1 MSDINN
7 EDITLTNDTTN
18 TPTSDIN
25 SLTSAISDIAN
36 SLIEIKS
43 GIGFTWYEDVV
54 ITSDIK
60 NNHNLIVL
68 PNNKFFTDYDSKSL
82 LVFINNTYINPN
94 RYRIIN
100 KTSFYFLYDE
110 DISVGDYIHIIHFD
124 KRTRYSNEEDNRYKA
139 IAKAWEYTYTN
150 TLNVALNTIDLSNE
164 YSFIDLDKY
173 SLLVYIDD
181 KFISPINYDIVD
193 NRTLRFNN
201 NVVLDIDK
209 TILIIQLGRVLPNNE
224 YIGYL
229 WGESIDTIEDTYEV
243 NLSSNHSFINEHDTS
258 ALVFIDDK
266 ITRDYKILNTNTIKF
281 NNLVNKN
288 SHIEILQLGY
298 TTDLEKI
305 KNTLDINT
313 IKNLLDID
321 LSNYIKEDCRDKPKG
336 FVGIN
341 NEGKIDSSL
350 LDINVVSQQV
360 KNRFVDQGWLP
371 YAGERTN
378 HIHNNWDVLWKLQ
391 LYNDKLY
398 VNGYPVGDKV
408 VEVMIN
414 ISLTQDMINNCKVQ
428 LPNDCDVKRPI
439 TVVINSIPQLHDN
452 DWIVIEKEYP
462 ELDEISWK
470 NKSLQNIL
478 EVDDRMTITYYKKT
492 KKILEPLPP
501 ADSGYGH
508 YHENMQLL
516 ESLSINELNQLCI
529 NGKPIEADYT
539 EVDQD
544 FIITQDTIN
553 NKYIELPDDCDTTRS
568 ITVTLLS
575 QVMVLGVDYI
585 IESNEEPIKDKIV
598 WDGLGLEDVLQ
609 IDDTLCVI
617 YYKKN

>member
-1 MSDINN
+1 MSDILLN
-7 EDITLTNDTTN
+7 EEINN
-18 TPTSDIN
+18 TPTSDID
-25 SLTSAISDIAN
+25 SLSAAIYELAN

-43 GIGFTWYEDVV
+43 GIGYTWYEDLK

-60 NNHNLIVL
+60 NNHNLITL
-68 PNNKFFTDYDSKSL
+68 PNNKFFTDYNSKSL
-82 LVFINNTYINPN
+82 LIFINNTYINPI
-94 RYRIIN
+94 RYRIVN

-110 DISVGDYIHIIHFD
+110 DISIGDYIHIIHFD
-124 KRTRYSNEEDNRYKA
+124 RNNRYSYDESYKA
-139 IAKAWEYTYTN
+139 IAKAWEYNYINKSDT
-150 TLNVALNTIDLSNE
+150 ALYIIDLPNE
-164 YSFIDLDKY
+164 YSFTDLDKY
-173 SLLVYIDD
+173 SLLVYIDSEYV
-181 KFISPINYDIVD
+181 SPINYNILN
-193 NRTLRFNN
+193 NRSLELLNNITLNSN
-201 NVVLDIDK
+201 SSIM
-209 TILIIQLGRVLPNNE
+209 IMQLGRVLPNDQ

-229 WGESIDTIEDTYEV
+229 WGESIDVLEDSDEIR
-243 NLSSNHSFINEHDTS
+243 LSSNHSFINEHDTS
-258 ALVFIDDK
+258 ALVFIDNK

-281 NNLVNKN
+281 NFIVNKD

-298 TTDLEKI
+298 TTDLDKI

-321 LSNYIKEDCRDKPKG
+321 LSKYIKEDKRNKPKG
-336 FVGIN
+336 FVGIDE
-341 NEGKIDSSL
+341 EGKIDPSL
-350 LDINVVSQQV
+350 LDINIVSQQV

-378 HIHNNWDVLWKLQ
+378 HIHSNWDVLWKLQ

-398 VNGYPVGDKV
+398 VNGYPVGEKV

-414 ISLTQDMINNCKVQ
+414 VTLTEDMINNCKVQ
-428 LPNDCDVKRPI
+428 LPNDCDVNRPI
-439 TVVINSIPQLHDN
+439 TVVINSIPQLHEN
-452 DWIVIEKEYP
+452 DWIIIEHEYP

-478 EVDDRMTITYYKKT
+478 EIGDRMTITYYKKT

-508 YHENMQLL
+508 YHDNMQLL

-544 FIITQDTIN
+544 FIITEEILN
-553 NKYIELPDDCDTTRS
+553 NKYIELPDDCDTSRS
-568 ITVTLLS
+568 IIVTLSS
-575 QVMVLGVDYI
+575 QILVLGVDYKVI
-585 IESNEEPIKDKIV
+585 ANEYPIKDKID
-598 WDGLGLEDVLQ
+598 WNELGLEDILQ
-609 IDDTLCVI
+609 LDDTLCII

>member
-1 MSDINN
+1 MSDILLN
-7 EDITLTNDTTN
+7 EEINN
-18 TPTSDIN
+18 TPTSDID
-25 SLTSAISDIAN
+25 SLSAAIYELAN

-43 GIGFTWYEDVV
+43 GIGYTWYEDLK

-60 NNHNLIVL
+60 NNHNLITL
-68 PNNKFFTDYDSKSL
+68 PNNKFFTDYNSKSL
-82 LVFINNTYINPN
+82 LIFINNTYINPI
-94 RYRIIN
+94 RYRIVN

-110 DISVGDYIHIIHFD
+110 DISIGDYIHIIHFD
-124 KRTRYSNEEDNRYKA
+124 RNNRYSYDESYKA
-139 IAKAWEYTYTN
+139 IAKAWEYNYINKSDT
-150 TLNVALNTIDLSNE
+150 ALYIIDLPNE
-164 YSFIDLDKY
+164 YSFTDLDKY
-173 SLLVYIDD
+173 SLLVYIDSEYV
-181 KFISPINYDIVD
+181 SPINYNILN
-193 NRTLRFNN
+193 NRSLELLNNITLNSN
-201 NVVLDIDK
+201 SSIM
-209 TILIIQLGRVLPNNE
+209 IMQLGRVLPNDQ

-229 WGESIDTIEDTYEV
+229 WGESIDVLEDSDEIR
-243 NLSSNHSFINEHDTS
+243 LSSNHSFINEHDTS
-258 ALVFIDDK
+258 ALVFIDNK

-281 NNLVNKN
+281 NFIVNKD

-298 TTDLEKI
+298 TTDLDKI

-321 LSNYIKEDCRDKPKG
+321 LSKYIKEDKRNKPKG
-336 FVGIN
+336 FVGIDE
-341 NEGKIDSSL
+341 EGKIDPSL
-350 LDINVVSQQV
+350 LDINIVSQQV

-378 HIHNNWDVLWKLQ
+378 HIHSNWDVLWKLQ

-398 VNGYPVGDKV
+398 VNGYPVGEKV

-414 ISLTQDMINNCKVQ
+414 VTLTEDMINNCKVQ
-428 LPNDCDVKRPI
+428 LPNDCDVNRPI
-439 TVVINSIPQLHDN
+439 TVVINSIPQLHEN
-452 DWIVIEKEYP
+452 DWIIIEHEYP

-478 EVDDRMTITYYKKT
+478 EIGDRMTITYYKKT

-508 YHENMQLL
+508 YHDNMQLL

-544 FIITQDTIN
+544 FIITEEILN
-553 NKYIELPDDCDTTRS
+553 NKYIELPDDCDTSRS
-568 ITVTLLS
+568 IIVTLSS
-575 QVMVLGVDYI
+575 QILVLGVDYKVI
-585 IESNEEPIKDKIV
+585 ANEYPIKDKID
-598 WDGLGLEDVLQ
+598 WNELGLEDVLQ
-609 IDDTLCVI
+609 LDDTLCII